1 MTYLSVRKFCHL
13 SCLLL
18 CVSLL
23 TQCVAPALL
32 LAPQGQLMWALLK
45 PMVGLDPK
53 EANLFRQPLIQ
64 SRLEPLLGSHYSGAV
79 QLLETADKIQ
89 QEGPLFYVVSKYTPV
104 PELAEKA
111 GFVWN
116 SETNQMAVLIVSGG
130 APQVFAEKLNNEVAE
145 QIPVWPK
152 ELSDYTDPAKLQQ
165 QAINKAKQ
173 QLSDNIPVAAA
184 VAPLVDNATNLKD
197 IKGQTKNLL
206 EEKKQSLV
214 DKALSPLSDAKQQAQ
229 QQVKQVKEQSAQTVL
244 TPITDVK
251 QQAQQ
256 QVQQVKEQSTQ
267 AVLTPIT
274 DVKQQAQQ
282 QAQQVKE
289 QSAEA
294 DLVAEDDLAAE
305 LATEQQSLKTEK
317 SQRVNL
323 LQQQIKAAEQQLQQ
337 ASTTDDRKK
346 IELQLQQLKTT
357 LNLLKATD

>member
-116 SETNQMAVLIVSGG
+116 SETNQMAVLMVSGG

-173 QLSDNIPVAAA
+173 QLSDNIPVPAA

-229 QQVKQVKEQSAQTVL
+229 QQV
-244 TPITDVK
+244 
-251 QQAQQ
+251 
-256 QVQQVKEQSTQ
+256 QQVKEQSTQ

-282 QAQQVKE
+282 QVKQVKE

>member
-116 SETNQMAVLIVSGG
+116 SETNQMAVLMVSGG

-173 QLSDNIPVAAA
+173 QLSDNIPVPAA

-229 QQVKQVKEQSAQTVL
+229 QQV
-244 TPITDVK
+244 
-251 QQAQQ
+251 
-256 QVQQVKEQSTQ
+256 
-267 AVLTPIT
+267 
-274 DVKQQAQQ
+274 
-282 QAQQVKE
+282 QQVKE